1 MKIVIALILLLL
13 IVFVVVDRNRIYVR
27 DPLGSVT
34 RAGVK
39 ESGAQVFV
47 NFAGDALIE
56 NDNAPMYI
64 VLVQHTQIGEPSKL
78 SCAHWLACLTDADI
92 ATLAPQ
98 AHVARPDSI
107 ANGEIDFHTA
117 DGVQAVVKMR

>member
-1 MKIVIALILLLL
+1 MKIIIALILLLL

-34 RAGVK
+34 RAGIK
-39 ESGAQVFV
+39 EAGTQVFV

-98 AHVARPDSI
+98 VHVARPDSI

-117 DGVQAVVKMR
+117 DGVQAVVRMR